1 MDALAA
7 QRVAVVCASNMNRSM
22 EAHRVFAAAGAAV
35 RSFGVGQHVKLPG
48 PTQRQPNVYSFGTP
62 YSTILEDLRGKDAEL
77 CAPRRQ
83 QTAPADAPR
92 SYTRNGLLPML
103 ERNARLK
110 PAPERWQ
117 AETAAEFDV
126 VVAFEERVFSIL
138 CDDLAG
144 RGGSA
149 RPVLLL
155 NLDTKDNAAE
165 AAAAAPLALQL
176 CQALAAEGSAWAA
189 AVERLLSEF
198 QASTGRT
205 VLYRIGWYGL

>member
-1 MDALAA
+1 
-7 QRVAVVCASNMNRSM
+7 
-22 EAHRVFAAAGAAV
+22 
-35 RSFGVGQHVKLPG
+35 
-48 PTQRQPNVYSFGTP
+48 
-62 YSTILEDLRGKDAEL
+62 
-77 CAPRRQ
+77 
-83 QTAPADAPR
+83 
-92 SYTRNGLLPML
+92 ML

-126 VVAFEERVFSIL
+126 VVAFEERVFAIL
-138 CDDLAG
+138 AEDLAG

-176 CQALAAEGSAWAA
+176 CQALAAEGPRWAA
-189 AVERLLSEF
+189 AVERLLTEF
-198 QASTGRT
+198 QATTGRP
-205 VLYRIGWYGL
+205 VLYRIGWYGS